1 MMETLSIRLDV
12 EVKKRLDALASRS
25 KRSKSY
31 LAAEAIAAY
40 VEVEEWQLGEIQ
52 QGLDDL
58 SRGHTVSHE
67 KAAKWL
73 RSWGKPAEGKAPR

>member
-1 MMETLSIRLDV
+1 MMKAVPIRLDV
-12 EVKKRLDALASRS
+12 GVKRRLDALASRP

-31 LAAEAIAAY
+31 LAAEAVAAH
-40 VEVEEWQLGEIQ
+40 VEAEEWQLGEIQ

-67 KAAKWL
+67 KAAKWI
-73 RSWGKPAEGKAPR
+73 RG

>member
-1 MMETLSIRLDV
+1 MTEAVTIRLDI
-12 EVKKRLDALASRS
+12 EVKRRLDALASRS
-25 KRSKSY
+25 KRSKSC

-40 VEVEEWQLGEIQ
+40 AEAEEWQLGEIQ

-67 KAAKWL
+67 KAAKCL